1 MPAVFWEY
9 VLSPTRSGV
18 IAAIDAVQRSA
29 GVAQLSGSAAAAG
42 QAGPF
47 ARLTAAQRDLLR
59 QYLATVEALRSLTG
73 TSARQF
79 CYLDGQSLC

>member
-73 TSARQF
+73 TSAHQF
-79 CYLDGQSLC
+79 CDLDGQSHC